1 MKSQNT
7 GFAIRLCKYLL
18 SCGEERHTNKK
29 CYKTPRRIKIFRTNK
44 IYFLRRLDN
53 RAPFLQRKQMQE
65 EIILERLTIKHAG
78 VLCVTH
84 LII

>member
-1 MKSQNT
+1 VEKRDIL
-7 GFAIRLCKYLL
+7 IRNVIKLQ
-18 SCGEERHTNKK
+18 EE
-29 CYKTPRRIKIFRTNK
+29 RIKIFRTNK

-53 RAPFLQRKQMQE
+53 RAPFLQKKQMQE